1 MSENTKRVPAFWRV
15 VRDIEGRKQWRHI
28 DGVNWCMEI
37 GAARTFVREC
47 DAKRFADSRS
57 HVVPVYVTVRQVK
70 RGHDFGWALKRMREG
85 KRVRRAT
92 WTDDGSR
99 WSLHTVES
107 SVTLPRDAILATD
120 WVLTEASK

>member
-70 RGHDFGWALKRMREG
+70 RGHDFAWALRQMKAGRPVT
-85 KRVRRAT
+85 RVSTGVPRGLSWDT
-92 WTDDGSR
+92 LQLLD
-99 WSLHTVES
+99 
-107 SVTLPRDAILATD
+107 SVGRDAFLATD
-120 WVLTEASK
+120 WVLAESAP